1 MNKLEGASA
10 FKREVSSIPISK
22 IKTNPYQPRKF
33 FSENAIKELARSIR
47 EVGLLQP
54 ITLRSTASGYE
65 LVAGERRL
73 RACKMLGMKEI
84 SAIVV
89 PNMRE
94 CEAALLAMIENLQ
107 REDLHFLEE
116 AAEGYQSLMRQ
127 HGLTQEELGRRLSKS
142 QSCIANK
149 VRLLRLPRSIKEK
162 IISYQLTER
171 HARALMR
178 LPDESLQNKIADRA
192 GREGLS
198 VMATENLVEQ
208 ELARIYVSEDDTQR
222 KVRCHLG
229 HTIYLNSIRHTI
241 EKIRGCG
248 AEIDVVREDK
258 PDKVVLTIEIPK
270 VGGRGHCLPRRSI

>member
-33 FSENAIKELARSIR
+33 FSENAIKELALSIR

-116 AAEGYQSLMRQ
+116 AEGYQSLMRQ

>member
-116 AAEGYQSLMRQ
+116 AEGYQSLMRQ

-258 PDKVVLTIEIPK
+258 PDKVVLTIEMPK

>member
-33 FSENAIKELARSIR
+33 FSENAIKELARFIR

-116 AAEGYQSLMRQ
+116 AEGYQSLMRQ

>member
-116 AAEGYQSLMRQ
+116 AEGYQSLMRQ

-178 LPDESLQNKIADRA
+178 LMDESLQNKIADRA

>member
-116 AAEGYQSLMRQ
+116 AEGYQSLMRQ
-127 HGLTQEELGRRLSKS
+127 HGLPQEELGRRLSKS

>member
-94 CEAALLAMIENLQ
+94 CEAPLLAMIENLQ

-116 AAEGYQSLMRQ
+116 AEGYQSLMRQ

>member
-73 RACKMLGMKEI
+73 RACKMFGMKEI

-116 AAEGYQSLMRQ
+116 AEGYQSLMRQ

>member
-65 LVAGERRL
+65 FVAGERRL

-116 AAEGYQSLMRQ
+116 AEGYQSLMRQ

>member
-116 AAEGYQSLMRQ
+116 AEGYQSLMRQ

-149 VRLLRLPRSIKEK
+149 VR
-162 IISYQLTER
+162 ISYQLTER

>member
-94 CEAALLAMIENLQ
+94 CEAALLAMIENFQ

-116 AAEGYQSLMRQ
+116 AEGYQSLMRQ

>member
-22 IKTNPYQPRKF
+22 RKTNPYQPRKF

-116 AAEGYQSLMRQ
+116 AEGYQSLMRQ

>member
-10 FKREVSSIPISK
+10 FKREVSSTPISK

-116 AAEGYQSLMRQ
+116 AEGYQSLMRQ